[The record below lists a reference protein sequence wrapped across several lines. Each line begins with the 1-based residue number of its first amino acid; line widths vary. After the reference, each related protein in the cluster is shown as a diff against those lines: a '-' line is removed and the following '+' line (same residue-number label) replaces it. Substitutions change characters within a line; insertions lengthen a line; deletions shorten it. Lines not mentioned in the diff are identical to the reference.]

1 MAEQTMLDQAYRFVL
16 QRFIDTGRAPH
27 YTEMAAELGMPPEAG
42 RQLLHDLMEAGLP
55 AIWLHPGTDHIAS
68 FAPFSNLPTQYR
80 ITVEGTQKWFGQ

>member
-1 MAEQTMLDQAYRFVL
+1 MAEQAILDKAYHVVL

-55 AIWLHPGTDHIAS
+55 AIWLHPGTDRWSRAG
-68 FAPFSNLPTQYR
+68 ALPDTPR
-80 ITVEGTQKWFGQ
+80 CIGATVDV

>member
-1 MAEQTMLDQAYRFVL
+1 MTEQAMLNKAYQLVL

-27 YTEMAAELGMPPEAG
+27 YTEMAAELGIPPEAG
-42 RQLLHDLMEAGLP
+42 RQLLHDLMATGLP
-55 AIWLHPGTDHIAS
+55 AIWIHPGTDHVAS